1 MPHTTNTG
9 RVRVIGSALTAAVA
23 VVLAALVIPGTATAH
38 DIGAISL
45 GGGGAD
51 GVPATVER
59 ALGGG

>member
-1 MPHTTNTG
+1 M
-9 RVRVIGSALTAAVA
+9 IGSALTAAVA
-23 VVLAALVIPGTATAH
+23 VVLAALVIPGAATAH